1 MAEVNLEQV
10 KELRERTG
18 AGMGDCRKALIE
30 TKGDMEKAI
39 EWLREKGVASAGKR
53 SGRTAKEGKVHA
65 YIHGNGKIGA
75 LVEINCETDF
85 VARTEDFEELVKE
98 VGMQIAAMAPL
109 YVKREDVPAEV
120 IEKEK
125 EIYRAQMKDSG
136 KPANVV
142 EKIVEGKLDK
152 FYKEVCLLEQA
163 YIKDDKKNI
172 ETFVKEKIAKLGEN
186 IVIKRFAR
194 FVLGE
199 N

>member
-1 MAEVNLEQV
+1 MAEVNLDQV

-30 TKGDMEKAI
+30 TRGNMEKAI

-65 YIHGNGKIGA
+65 YIHGGGKLGV

-85 VARTEDFEELVKE
+85 VARTEDFEELVRE
-98 VGMQIAAMAPL
+98 VAMQIAAMNPL
-109 YVKREDVPAEV
+109 YIKREDVPADV
-120 IEKEK
+120 IAKEK

-136 KPANVV
+136 KPENVV

-152 FYKEVCLLEQA
+152 YFKEVCLLEQA
-163 YIKDDKKNI
+163 YIKDDKRNI
-172 ETFVKEKIAKLGEN
+172 EVFLKEKISKLGEN
-186 IVIKRFAR
+186 LVIKRFVR

-199 N
+199 

>member
-1 MAEVNLEQV
+1 MAEVNLELV
-10 KELRERTG
+10 KELREKTG

-30 TKGDMEKAI
+30 TKSDMEKAM
-39 EWLREKGVASAGKR
+39 EWLREKGVAAAGKR
-53 SGRTAKEGKVHA
+53 SGKTAKEGKVHA
-65 YIHGNGKIGA
+65 YIHGNGKLGV

-85 VARTEDFEELVKE
+85 VARTEDFEELTRE
-98 VGMQIAAMAPL
+98 VAMQVAAMNPL
-109 YVKREDVPAEV
+109 YLKREDVPADV

-125 EIYRAQMKDSG
+125 EIYRAQLKESG

-152 FYKEVCLLEQA
+152 FYKDACLLEQA

-172 ETFVKEKIAKLGEN
+172 ETFLKEKIAKLGEN
-186 IVIKRFAR
+186 LVIKRFVR

-199 N
+199 